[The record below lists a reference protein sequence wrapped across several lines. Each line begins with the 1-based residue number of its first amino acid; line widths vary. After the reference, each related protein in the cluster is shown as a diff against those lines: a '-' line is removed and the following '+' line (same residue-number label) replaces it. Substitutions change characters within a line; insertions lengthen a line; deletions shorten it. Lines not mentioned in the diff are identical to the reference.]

1 MRKQSIGLDD
11 EPIARPVRRAPRV
24 VLAIVMATAAAP
36 ILYESALL
44 CVANWQSA
52 LGRSSG
58 VRTPVLDWTRDLL
71 DRVTA
76 EALGLVV
83 PWFHHVPWQPSHV
96 LLVASV
102 AMTCSMLMLRR

>member
-11 EPIARPVRRAPRV
+11 EPIARPASRTPRTV
-24 VLAIVMATAAAP
+24 FALLLAAAAVP

-44 CVANWQSA
+44 CVANWQAA
-52 LGRSSG
+52 LGRTSTI
-58 VRTPVLDWTRDLL
+58 RTPVLDGTREVL
-71 DRVTA
+71 DRITE